1 MSKRNELQQKILEKA
16 MKDEAFK
23 KELMTNPKEALKKEF
38 NIEVPQDIDIKVLEE
53 TEKQVYVVIPASP
66 EENTQSNGVWT

>member
-23 KELMTNPKEALKKEF
+23 KELMANPKEALKKEF

-53 TEKQVYVVIPASP
+53 TEKQVYITIPSSK
-66 EENTQSNGVWT
+66 EEETPSNFVWP

>member
-1 MSKRNELQQKILEKA
+1 MAKRTELQQKILEKA

-23 KELMTNPKEALKKEF
+23 KELMANPKEALKKEF

-53 TEKQVYVVIPASP
+53 TQKQVYVVIPASP
-66 EENTQSNGVWT
+66 EEESQSDYVW